1 MEIEPLAH
9 TVIGTANLI
18 HKGPSTVWAMIASG
32 EIPAKK
38 AGRRTLILDSDL
50 REYLSNLPDA
60 RPAPTAPNLEA
71 GAIRAATPDT
81 PDENPSPRRASEQEG
96 RSGARPSRSHRN
108 PQSRPDKD
116 GGAAT
121 RSELSPA
128 RGVGR
133 G

>member
-1 MEIEPLAH
+1 MEVEPLAH
-9 TVIGTANLI
+9 TVVGTAKLI
-18 HKGPSTVWAMIASG
+18 HVGPSTIWAKIASG

-38 AGRRTLILDSDL
+38 AGRRTLILDADL

-71 GAIRAATPDT
+71 GAIRAAPPDT
-81 PDENPSPRRASEQEG
+81 PDETPSPRRASEQEG
-96 RSGARPSRSHRN
+96 RTGTRPSRN
-108 PQSRPDKD
+108 PQSRHDKD

-121 RSELSPA
+121 RGE
-128 RGVGR
+128 GR